1 MATKKPPEIK
11 PHPDDS
17 VEAIA
22 YKSVEQIPTRE
33 PNDLNR
39 LGFHVWRWLTD
50 NANTT
55 LDEQITV
62 SGARLLISKA
72 EAKERILQALK
83 DMNVT
88 LPRL

>member
-17 VEAIA
+17 IEAIA

-50 NANTT
+50 SANTT

-62 SGARLLISKA
+62 SGTRLLISKD

-88 LPRL
+88 IPRL